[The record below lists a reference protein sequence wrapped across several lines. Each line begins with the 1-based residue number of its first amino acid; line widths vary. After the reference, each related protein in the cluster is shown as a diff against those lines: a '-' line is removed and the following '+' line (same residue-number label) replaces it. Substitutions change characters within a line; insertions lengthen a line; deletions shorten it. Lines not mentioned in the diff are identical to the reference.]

1 MDGST
6 PGFPVLHQ
14 LPKLAQTHVH
24 QVGDAI
30 QPSHPLSSPSPPA
43 FNLSVSWFAQDF
55 VCALQDWS
63 LSFPQSCRSPII
75 KFHWT
80 SRPDSIL
87 WSSPLDSQS
96 LCQIPRL
103 ESLTWSSE
111 PSQWNGNPSSYSW
124 SQRMESTN
132 LQTLTVASEQDLL
145 RRRKIQSSQHRHWEG
160 VNSPLEGG
168 AYSSFLSL
176 PVLVCTFLVG
186 SGSCP

>member
-1 MDGST
+1 MLICDLLESLDFSCSSFSFPRVFSGPPHLIRELLRVYDHGWTCSIAELCLTLCNPMDCCM

-80 SRPDSIL
+80 SRPDSQGIPSL
-87 WSSPLDSQS
+87 SVRSPG
-96 LCQIPRL
+96 
-103 ESLTWSSE
+103 WK
-111 PSQWNGNPSSYSW
+111 
-124 SQRMESTN
+124 
-132 LQTLTVASEQDLL
+132 A
-145 RRRKIQSSQHRHWEG
+145 
-160 VNSPLEGG
+160 
-168 AYSSFLSL
+168 
-176 PVLVCTFLVG
+176 
-186 SGSCP
+186 